1 MAAVD
6 HAVDAS
12 PRVTRVRTSLAR
24 GRNFRRETLLI
35 IGGAIGGSAALIGFI
50 AWCVSTSPTRPSPS
64 WVSMNT
70 LILLAF
76 IAVPCVLAVRDRS
89 RWLRRLQCQV
99 GHSWLVHAS
108 KDEMRICIASFG
120 VRPYERYL
128 TAGIGTAAMS
138 AVWRMPNVDG
148 ELELFIGEEARRSK
162 KRATDSEGTAP
173 SLCAWIPAGVDA
185 SLIATLSGKDRH
197 RVPGWYVSICILG
210 DSSAP
215 EFIEAVT
222 ERENAG
228 GELEE
233 A

>member
-1 MAAVD
+1 MAAAE
-6 HAVDAS
+6 HAIDAS
-12 PRVTRVRTSLAR
+12 PRVTRVRTSA
-24 GRNFRRETLLI
+24 GKVRNFRRETLLI
-35 IGGAIGGSAALIGFI
+35 IGAAIGGSAALIGFL

-89 RWLRRLQCQV
+89 RWLRRLHCQV
-99 GHSWLVHAS
+99 EHTWLVHAG

-138 AVWRMPNVDG
+138 AVWRIPKVNG
-148 ELELFIGEEARRSK
+148 ELELFIGGEAKRSK
-162 KRATDSEGTAP
+162 RSVTDSEGTAP
-173 SLCAWIPAGVDA
+173 SVCAWIPAGVDA

-215 EFIEAVT
+215 EFLEAVV
-222 ERENAG
+222 ERENQRAA
-228 GELEE
+228 L
-233 A
+233 